1 MLICKYSLWPIFF
14 IQRSYARQR
23 PYARKKWGVAGT
35 PVARYP
41 CRDKK
46 MKRYETRLKSALGCF
61 SYFGFS
67 SQKVEEKT
75 TLGLASDPEVF

>member
-14 IQRSYARQR
+14 IQKPYARQR

-35 PVARYP
+35 LVARHP

-46 MKRYETRLKSALGCF
+46 MKRSANLNAVSGGWPSFLEWTFHPSFCDDNKTLA
-61 SYFGFS
+61 GFII
-67 SQKVEEKT
+67 
-75 TLGLASDPEVF
+75 